1 MQILSLPSP
10 HCPAANVKPRH
21 LNTNITHY
29 CTHNFYCTFQN
40 MKGKLIWTRLW
51 LSGRYRKFVYNIA
64 QHFCL
69 FSLTFSV
76 LWMRFLLLGTLCMT
90 AFFLMIGFTK
100 LSFSLYS
107 SSRTFVQICPS
118 FLSSFTSL
126 WLITESF
133 PVLTASTMSWAS
145 LLSFPPSRK
154 GFSDVDSEE
163 NWNVKLLIKSRVN
176 KNNGFKSL
184 SETLNKYSLFVKIVY
199 LTTQVELWPHIGHFS
214 TLKYQNLTS
223 LNYSTEKVIL
233 FNFFNIVKSRWF
245 NYFTLRPFLN
255 SWGLHVYKEFLWFN
269 CLLMMDDG
277 FFYTVTL

>member
-1 MQILSLPSP
+1 
-10 HCPAANVKPRH
+10 
-21 LNTNITHY
+21 
-29 CTHNFYCTFQN
+29 

-118 FLSSFTSL
+118 LLSSFASL
-126 WLITESF
+126 WLITDSF

-163 NWNVKLLIKSRVN
+163 NWNVKLLIKSQVN
-176 KNNGFKSL
+176 KNNEFKTL

-199 LTTQVELWPHIGHFS
+199 LTTQVELRPHTENFS
-214 TLKYQNLTS
+214 TLKHPNLTS
-223 LNYSTEKVIL
+223 LNIELQHRKGHFIQ
-233 FNFFNIVKSRWF
+233 FFK
-245 NYFTLRPFLN
+245 YC
-255 SWGLHVYKEFLWFN
+255 KEQ
-269 CLLMMDDG
+269 M
-277 FFYTVTL
+277 V